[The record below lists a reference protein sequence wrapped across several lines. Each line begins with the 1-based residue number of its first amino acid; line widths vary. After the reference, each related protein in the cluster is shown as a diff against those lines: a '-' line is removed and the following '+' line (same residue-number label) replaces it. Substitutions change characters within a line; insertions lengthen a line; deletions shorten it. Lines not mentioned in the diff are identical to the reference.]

1 MYHQNINYIS
11 LTTISIDKTTALDDL
26 IENVFFNCFKQCI
39 DNYFSLLQHYDAE
52 NLHLMRIGLR
62 RLKSFIWFFKKE
74 LSTNERI
81 KINKIIKQLI
91 KPTSKVRDYD
101 VVYSEYILPAFHK
114 NENLEEFKSLLE
126 HSDEERISLHKSA
139 LNDLSSMHYQNLV
152 QQLRNWIGNKQWK
165 IDSYAYKNI
174 KGKALKKIIGK
185 KIQRRRK
192 KIMRS
197 KKHVSVYTQNE
208 LHKLRINIKE
218 LRYVID
224 ILGFCV
230 KRKKQELKL
239 LKKLQDILGKINDTY
254 VAERIMR
261 DLNSSKDIGATRSYI
276 EHQAHNSRIQ
286 YLDQLKAFS

>member
-1 MYHQNINYIS
+1 MYQQNIDYIS
-11 LTTISIDKTTALDDL
+11 FNTFSIDKTTTLDDL
-26 IENVFFNCFKQCI
+26 IENVFFNCFKQNL
-39 DNYFSLLQHYDAE
+39 DNYFSLLLLYDAE
-52 NLHLMRIGLR
+52 NLHQMRIGLR

-74 LSTNERI
+74 LSTNERK

-101 VVYSEYILPAFHK
+101 VVNSDYILPAFHK
-114 NENLEEFKSLLE
+114 NQNLKEFKSLLK
-126 HSDEERISLHKSA
+126 HSDEERIGLHKSA
-139 LNDLSSMHYQNLV
+139 LADLSSMHYQNLV
-152 QQLRNWIGNKQWK
+152 QQLRNWIENKQWK
-165 IDSYAYKNI
+165 IDSYAYKNL
-174 KGKALKKIIGK
+174 KGKALKILIRK

-208 LHKLRINIKE
+208 LHKLRVNIKE

-224 ILGFCV
+224 ILGFCI
-230 KRKKQELKL
+230 KCKKQELKH

-254 VAERIMR
+254 VAERVMR

-276 EHQAHNSRIQ
+276 GHQAHNARIQ
-286 YLDQLKAFS
+286 YLDQLRAFS